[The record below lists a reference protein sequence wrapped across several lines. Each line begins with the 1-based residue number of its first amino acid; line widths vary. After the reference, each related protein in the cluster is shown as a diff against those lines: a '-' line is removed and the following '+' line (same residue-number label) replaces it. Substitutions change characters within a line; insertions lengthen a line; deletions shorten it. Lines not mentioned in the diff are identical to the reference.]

1 MGVEVERVTLRGT
14 TTEGMG
20 FTGRGEGIAV
30 QAVALVRTA
39 GGPGAGG
46 IPRARRWAGVRRT

>member
-1 MGVEVERVTLRGT
+1 MTLRGT

-30 QAVALVRTA
+30 QAVALVRVA
-39 GGPGAGG
+39 GGPGGR
-46 IPRARRWAGVRRT
+46 IPRARRRPGLHRS